1 MNVGHDLGLLALL
14 SHASLL
20 VKLVILILL
29 GMSIVSWWHMIRK
42 LASFSETLN
51 RADECEKAFQSTT
64 DFEGLYQKISTTKIR
79 GASTERIFEAGFRE
93 FTRQRKRSNGVLSTA
108 QWDRIRRVMRAVYQ
122 KEMTMLEAN
131 LSFLA
136 TVSSVSP
143 YIGLF
148 GTVWGI
154 MNSFRGLAAVSQASL
169 SSVAPGIAEALVA
182 TAMGLFA
189 AIPAVIGFNHL
200 LRKLEGLSNLME
212 AFIEEVFDALQSS
225 PETGKWPSDVK
236 LVR

>member
-1 MNVGHDLGLLALL
+1 MNVGHDLGLVALL

-20 VKLVILILL
+20 VKLVIIILL

-42 LASFSETLN
+42 LASFRETLHH
-51 RADECEKAFQSTT
+51 ADEFEKAFQGAT
-64 DFEGLYQKISTTKIR
+64 DFEALYRKVSGTKIR

-93 FTRQRKRSNGVLSTA
+93 FTRQTKRSNGVLSPA
-108 QWDRIRRVMRAVYQ
+108 QWDRIRRVMRAAYQ
-122 KEMTMLEAN
+122 KEMTRLEGN
-131 LSFLA
+131 LSYLA

-200 LRKLEGLSNLME
+200 LRKLEGLSNVME
-212 AFIEEVFDALQSS
+212 SFMEEVSDALQSG
-225 PETGKWPSDVK
+225 PAGD
-236 LVR
+236 R

>member
-1 MNVGHDLGLLALL
+1 MNVGHDLGLVALL
-14 SHASLL
+14 SNASLL

-42 LASFSETLN
+42 LASFRETLHH
-51 RADECEKAFQSTT
+51 ADEFEKVFHDAT
-64 DFEGLYQKISTTKIR
+64 DFEALYRKVSARKIR

-93 FTRQRKRSNGVLSTA
+93 FTRQNKRSNGVLSPA
-108 QWDRIRRVMRAVYQ
+108 QWDRIRRVMRAAYQ
-122 KEMTMLEAN
+122 REMTGLETH
-131 LSFLA
+131 LSYLA

-154 MNSFRGLAAVSQASL
+154 MNSFRGLAAVNQASL
-169 SSVAPGIAEALVA
+169 SSVAPGIAEALIA

-200 LRKLEGLSNLME
+200 LRKLEGLSNVME
-212 AFIEEVFDALQSS
+212 AFMEEVSDALQSG
-225 PETGKWPSDVK
+225 PAGD
-236 LVR
+236 R

>member
-14 SHASLL
+14 SNASLL
-20 VKLVILILL
+20 VKLVIVILL

-42 LASFSETLN
+42 LASFRETLD
-51 RADECEKAFQSTT
+51 RADEFEKTFQGAT
-64 DFEGLYQKISTTKIR
+64 DFGALYQKVSTTRIR
-79 GASTERIFEAGFRE
+79 GAGTERIFEAGFRE
-93 FTRQRKRSNGVLSTA
+93 FTRHNKRSNGVLNAA
-108 QWDRIRRVMRAVYQ
+108 QWDRIRRVMRAAYQ
-122 KEMTMLEAN
+122 KEMTRLEAN

-169 SSVAPGIAEALVA
+169 SSVAPGIAEALIA

-200 LRKLEGLSNLME
+200 LRKLEGISNLME
-212 AFIEEVFDALQSS
+212 GFMDEVFDALQSS
-225 PETGKWPSDVK
+225 LAGDK
-236 LVR
+236 

>member
-14 SHASLL
+14 SNASLL

-42 LASFSETLN
+42 LASFRETLD
-51 RADECEKAFQSTT
+51 RADNFEKVFQGTT
-64 DFEGLYQKISTTKIR
+64 DFEALYQKVSTTKIR

-93 FTRQRKRSNGVLSTA
+93 FTRQSKRSNGVLSPA
-108 QWDRIRRVMRAVYQ
+108 QWDRIRRVMRAVHQ
-122 KEMTMLEAN
+122 NEMTRLETH

-148 GTVWGI
+148 GPVLGL

-189 AIPAVIGFNHL
+189 AIPAGFWL
-200 LRKLEGLSNLME
+200 YTFFCKLEGP
-212 AFIEEVFDALQSS
+212 S
-225 PETGKWPSDVK
+225 PPA
-236 LVR
+236 

>member
-14 SHASLL
+14 SNASLL
-20 VKLVILILL
+20 VKLVIIVLL

-42 LASFSETLN
+42 LASFRETLDAAN
-51 RADECEKAFQSTT
+51 EFDKVFQDTT
-64 DFEGLYQKISTTKIR
+64 DFEALYQKVSTTNIR
-79 GASTERIFEAGFRE
+79 GASTQRIFAAGFRE
-93 FTRQRKRSNGVLSTA
+93 FSRQRKRSNGTLTPA
-108 QWDRIRRVMRAVYQ
+108 QWDRIRRVMRAAYQ
-122 KEMTMLEAN
+122 KEMTRLETN

-200 LRKLEGLSNLME
+200 LRKLEALSNIME
-212 AFIEEVFDALQSS
+212 AFMDEVFDALQSNLA
-225 PETGKWPSDVK
+225 GDK
-236 LVR
+236 

>member
-1 MNVGHDLGLLALL
+1 MNVGHDLGFLALL
-14 SHASLL
+14 SNASLL
-20 VKLVILILL
+20 VKLVIMILL

-42 LASFSETLN
+42 LASFRETLN
-51 RADECEKAFQSTT
+51 RADEFEKVFHGET
-64 DFEGLYQKISTTKIR
+64 DFEALYRKVSATKIR

-93 FTRQRKRSNGVLSTA
+93 FTRQSKRSNGVLSPA
-108 QWDRIRRVMRAVYQ
+108 QWDRIRRVMRAAYQ
-122 KEMTMLEAN
+122 KEMTRLEGN

-169 SSVAPGIAEALVA
+169 SSVAPGIAEALIA

-212 AFIEEVFDALQSS
+212 SFIDEVSDALQS
-225 PETGKWPSDVK
+225 ELTGE
-236 LVR
+236 R

>member
-1 MNVGHDLGLLALL
+1 MNVGHDLGLVALL
-14 SHASLL
+14 SNASLL
-20 VKLVILILL
+20 VKLVITILL

-42 LASFSETLN
+42 LASFRETLHH
-51 RADECEKAFQSTT
+51 ADEFEKVFQGAT
-64 DFEGLYQKISTTKIR
+64 DFEALYRKVSAAKIR
-79 GASTERIFEAGFRE
+79 GASTERIFEAGYRE
-93 FTRQRKRSNGVLSTA
+93 FTRQNKRSNGVLSPA
-108 QWDRIRRVMRAVYQ
+108 QWDRIRRVMRAAYQ
-122 KEMTMLEAN
+122 KEMTQLETN
-131 LSFLA
+131 LSYLA

-154 MNSFRGLAAVSQASL
+154 MNSFRGLAAVNQASL

-200 LRKLEGLSNLME
+200 LRKLEGLSNVME
-212 AFIEEVFDALQSS
+212 SFMEEVSDALQSG
-225 PETGKWPSDVK
+225 PAGD
-236 LVR
+236 R